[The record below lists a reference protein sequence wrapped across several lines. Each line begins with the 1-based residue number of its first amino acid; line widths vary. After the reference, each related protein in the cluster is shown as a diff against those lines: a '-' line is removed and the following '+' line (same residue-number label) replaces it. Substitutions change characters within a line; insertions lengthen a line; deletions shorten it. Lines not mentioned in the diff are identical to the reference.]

1 LTVLRRIRKLIEDW
15 LFAPAAAGN
24 PLTWPRRLLRYPHA
38 LLRDLLSGQL
48 NLHAMGLVYQTL
60 LALVPLIAFSFSILQ
75 VFGAHREL
83 EPLIFEFFR
92 PMGADAG
99 ALTQRVM
106 QFADKVHGSLVGS
119 VGLAL
124 LIWTLVGTLKKVE
137 DSLNYVWHVEMP
149 RSFTRRI
156 AEYVGLLIIGPLL
169 VGAVIGMSHLALT
182 SRSAQLLT
190 QLPFAGQLVR
200 LAVTLVPYGV
210 ITGLFTVVY
219 AFIPNTRVRLPAALV
234 GGLTA
239 GILWAATG
247 RLFTA
252 LVLSSAHLTIVY
264 AGFAIFIAALV
275 WTYFGWLI
283 LLLGAQLSF
292 YVQNPSYL
300 RLGLG
305 ELRLSGAESERL
317 APDHVS
323 GREAG
328 EAAQRWSDHRKLRH
342 ASRATRHRHL
352 ARCRC
357 LEGGRGLLVT
367 TEDERR
373 RLAAA
378 STIRIGDVVAV
389 ARTHTPWRTACR
401 ERRRRRWRTCASA
414 SSGRAGNVRERT
426 LKELLE
432 ARSLRKRGAGLYE
445 RWSNRASALF
455 AGTAVAAADDHGEG
469 VDRTVRFP
477 FSKSPS
483 TRPIWLVTCSI
494 ARVSRVRQ
502 RHTAQRSS
510 SRRPAALSPA
520 WRQWPRPSRGTAHR
534 SSRSRPV
541 RRELRRRRRRPA
553 MRPAGLR
560 WRR

>member
-1 LTVLRRIRKLIEDW
+1 MIRRIRKLIEDW

-24 PLTWPRRLLRYPHA
+24 PLTWPRRLLRYPYA
-38 LLRDLLSGQL
+38 LLRDFLSGQL

-60 LALVPLIAFSFSILQ
+60 LALVPLLAFSFSILQ

-106 QFADKVHGSLVGS
+106 QFADKVHASLVGS

-156 AEYVGLLIIGPLL
+156 AEYLGMLIIGPLL

-182 SRSAQLLT
+182 SRSAMLLT
-190 QLPFAGQLVR
+190 QLPLAGHLMR
-200 LAVTLVPYGV
+200 LALALVPYAV

-219 AFIPNTRVRLPAALV
+219 AFIPNTRVHLHAALV

-247 RLFTA
+247 RLFTT
-252 LVLSSAHLTIVY
+252 LVVSSAHLTIVY
-264 AGFAIFIAALV
+264 AGFAIIIAALV

-317 APDHVS
+317 ALSIMYLVAESH
-323 GREAG
+323 EAG
-328 EAAQRWSDHRKLRH
+328 AQRWSINALATRL
-342 ASRATRHRHL
+342 ALPGIAISRA
-352 ARCRC
+352 ADA
-357 LEGGRGLLVT
+357 LEAAGLLVA
-367 TEDERR
+367 TENEQLLPGRSVDH
-373 RLAAA
+373 
-378 STIRIGDVVAV
+378 IRIGDVIGV
-389 ARTHTPWRTACR
+389 ARTHAPGVPHA
-401 ERRRRRWRTCASA
+401 ASA
-414 SSGRAGNVRERT
+414 APAAVDAVCQRIEGAWRGTCGEQT
-426 LKELLE
+426 LKQLVE
-432 ARSLRKRGAGLYE
+432 G
-445 RWSNRASALF
+445 
-455 AGTAVAAADDHGEG
+455 GTKG
-469 VDRTVRFP
+469 
-477 FSKSPS
+477 
-483 TRPIWLVTCSI
+483 
-494 ARVSRVRQ
+494 
-502 RHTAQRSS
+502 
-510 SRRPAALSPA
+510 
-520 WRQWPRPSRGTAHR
+520 
-534 SSRSRPV
+534 
-541 RRELRRRRRRPA
+541 
-553 MRPAGLR
+553 
-560 WRR
+560 